1 MKMLHTLIGAALI
14 AGSSAVSASE
24 PIALNNAELDGVT
37 AGVNVS
43 LNVGGFAAAFAEGAG
58 IFGVISATETF
69 TDAVAQAE
77 QTGLFTHNAFGST
90 VQSAFAASQA
100 Q

>member
-24 PIALNNAELDGVT
+24 PIALNNAELDGIT

-43 LNVGGFAAAFAEGAG
+43 IAVGGFASAFAETLATFGA
-58 IFGVISATETF
+58 VSATETF
-69 TDAVAQAE
+69 TDAVSEVQ

-90 VQSAFAASQA
+90 VQSAIAVSQA

>member
-37 AGVNVS
+37 AGVNVQ
-43 LNVGGFAAAFAEGAG
+43 LILGGTAVAFAEGG
-58 IFGVISATETF
+58 GLFGSVNFAETF
-69 TDAVAQAE
+69 TDAVAVAE

-90 VQSAFAASQA
+90 VQSAIAVSQA